1 MTCRDC
7 IHFKACDEMARA
19 NSVDEFNTMYAEK
32 CEDFSDRSAWVKL
45 PCKVG
50 DMVFILDDVDYGE
63 YVITE
68 FFVGISQELKAFVKC
83 GISGYKDIQDCPE
96 LFCGQ
101 TFCTASFCC
110 EDFGKTVFFSREG
123 AERALKDRSGE

>member
-19 NSVDEFNTMYAEK
+19 NGVDEFNTMYAEK

-50 DMVFILDDVDYGE
+50 DILYEPTDRGTISE
-63 YVITE
+63 YEVTA
-68 FFVGISQELKAFVKC
+68 VYV
-83 GISGYKDIQDCPE
+83 E
-96 LFCGQ
+96 LFSI
-101 TFCTASFCC
+101 FVEWRIS
-110 EDFGKTVFFSREG
+110 EDIVHGINSNEIGKTVFLTREE
-123 AERALKDRSGE
+123 AKQALEERESNEK